1 MADSRRLRTNN
12 AYFENLS
19 KNTRQNKTRTELEKY
34 LLKQHYTIAQV
45 TLHDNNSNNKSHT
58 IRHKKSVALYTS
70 LQDNNNNKVTPQ
82 TRHATDWNVDAS
94 RSGKTSTLSS
104 TCCSPSRS
112 CRSYREEHFSK
123 PSNNKD
129 R

>member
-45 TLHDNNSNNKSHT
+45 TLHDNNSNNKSDT
-58 IRHKKSVALYTS
+58 KRHKKGSQYTPTHKP
-70 LQDNNNNKVTPQ
+70 LQDKHCQ
-82 TRHATDWNVDAS
+82 RHK
-94 RSGKTSTLSS
+94 G
-104 TCCSPSRS
+104 P
-112 CRSYREEHFSK
+112 EG
-123 PSNNKD
+123 
-129 R
+129 